1 MAPEHGSPGRYE
13 VLFKLAS
20 GGMGTVYVG
29 MARGAMGF
37 RQIVAIK
44 ELHGHLADDKAYRK
58 ELVSEAHLAS
68 LMRHV
73 NVVGVR
79 DIEATGRQLRLVMDY
94 IEGAS
99 LTELI
104 VAAVKAGGRLP
115 PGVVVQVALDAAAGL
130 HAAHTLVDQK
140 GRAVG
145 LVHRDVSPQNILV
158 GVDGTA
164 RVSDFGIAKALAGPA
179 TTTGALKG
187 KVSYMSPEYLDG
199 KPIDRRADVFA
210 LGVVVWEALAGER
223 LFTSDNDIA
232 TGHRVLAFEPPLVS
246 SRVGGLGA
254 DLDAVVSQAL
264 AKNPD
269 QRFSTAAAFASA
281 LLASAREARLVMSHE
296 EVAGVVRDLAGPVL
310 EERRAHL
317 RAKLS
322 DEPGLLSLMGQPVP
336 SLASRSSGAGFGS
349 TIIPPYTPEILSQV
363 PPSESPATKPVP
375 APVDEN
381 DAREEESPS
390 GLPRRRASGSMALLA
405 VLGAS
410 VLGGLGAL
418 ALRGSTPSSAA
429 TAPVG
434 SSSAASLSIPS
445 AAIASASSVPVV
457 VPSTPPP
464 APTVARPAR
473 TPRAPRAPSPPPA
486 REAPPPNP
494 Y

>member
-1 MAPEHGSPGRYE
+1 
-13 VLFKLAS
+13 
-20 GGMGTVYVG
+20 MGTVYVG

-68 LMRHV
+68 LIRHV

-99 LTELI
+99 LAELI
-104 VAAVKAGGRLP
+104 VAAVRAGWRLP
-115 PGVVVQVALDAAAGL
+115 PAVVVQIALDACAGL
-130 HAAHTLVDQK
+130 HAAHVLVDEK

-164 RVSDFGIAKALAGPA
+164 RVSDFGIAKALASPA
-179 TTTGALKG
+179 TTSGALKG
-187 KVSYMSPEYLDG
+187 KISYMSPEYLDG
-199 KPIDRRADVFA
+199 EPIDRRVDVFA
-210 LGVVVWEALAGER
+210 LGVVVWEALTGER

-232 TGHRVLAFEPPLVS
+232 TGHRVLGFEPPLVS
-246 SRVGGLGA
+246 SRVEGLGT
-254 DLDAVVSQAL
+254 DFDAVVAQAL
-264 AKNPD
+264 AKNPE

-296 EVAGVVRDLAGPVL
+296 EVAGVVQALVGPVL
-310 EERRAHL
+310 EERRGQL
-317 RAKLS
+317 RARLS
-322 DEPGLLSLMGQPVP
+322 DEPGLLSLMGQTVP

-349 TIIPPYTPEILSQV
+349 TITAPYAPEVLPQG
-363 PPSESPATKPVP
+363 PSDSPATKPVP
-375 APVDEN
+375 PRSAEADQD
-381 DAREEESPS
+381 DARREDTPS
-390 GLPRRRASGSMALLA
+390 GLPRRRTSGSVALFA

-410 VLGGLGAL
+410 VLGGVAAF
-418 ALRGSTPSSAA
+418 ALRGNAPTPAASAQ
-429 TAPVG
+429 PS
-434 SSSAASLSIPS
+434 SSSAFPGPS
-445 AAIASASSVPVV
+445 VPMAVPPITSASAPPVPT
-457 VPSTPPP
+457 PSMPPT

-473 TPRAPRAPSPPPA
+473 APRASSPPPA